1 MSLLW
6 GKEPLLRLAIAWSAG
21 AAAGLAG
28 AGQPWVLLGIR
39 LCIAQSFL
47 VLHVMMV
54 MGGHS
59 LGAALSAGWWAQAVY
74 NVAGSGFGIAVA
86 ALCPL
91 LLAAG
96 LLSRPAAM
104 AMIVQ
109 AAALRMPGETPVM
122 DAVWAGLL
130 LAVVVMGPGRWSVD
144 AVLAPGLRNSALPF
158 CRSIPAFYHRLTQ
171 LAAPLYLFGVRLA
184 MAGTMVAPHLA
195 AASFM
200 RGMAMHYLPT
210 APGLVRDLPAGIAIG
225 GAVLMATGLF
235 VRPLALALLLL
246 APLGPD
252 PSATATRLFV
262 ILLLGVLLTS
272 GGGGFALDRL
282 LVGRLRRMM
291 PRGAAVAVPH
301 VVIVGGGF
309 GGVAAAAGL
318 TNAEC
323 RITLID
329 RHNYHLFQPL
339 LYQVATAGLSPADIA
354 TPIRA
359 MFRGQA
365 NLQVRLGDVTGVDMA
380 RREVVLAQG
389 RIAYDTL
396 IVATGARHSYFG
408 HPEWGSIA
416 PGLKTI
422 DDATAIRRRL
432 LLAFETAETL
442 DDAAERAAWLTFVVI
457 GGGPTGVELAGAIA
471 ELARF
476 GMAGEF
482 RSIDPAT
489 AHVVLVHSGPL
500 LLPSF
505 PPRLSQ
511 EAALAL
517 QKLGVDV
524 RLGATA
530 EAVERAGLMVGGAF
544 LPARTILWAAG
555 VMASPVA
562 TWLMAT
568 SDRAGRVVVKED
580 LTLPGHPEIFVVG
593 DTAASSAWAGNP
605 VPGLAPAAKQSGAY
619 AARVVRARLRGRP
632 PPPAFRYRHFG
643 SLATIGRREA
653 VAEFGQL
660 RLSGPVA
667 WWLWGVAHILFLVG
681 GRNRFGVALEWLWD
695 YLTLRRGI
703 RLITGAGDAAVDS

>member
-1 MSLLW
+1 
-6 GKEPLLRLAIAWSAG
+6 
-21 AAAGLAG
+21 
-28 AGQPWVLLGIR
+28 
-39 LCIAQSFL
+39 
-47 VLHVMMV
+47 MMV
-54 MGGHS
+54 MGGHG
-59 LGAALSAGWWAQAVY
+59 LGSALSAAWWAQAAY
-74 NVAGSGFGIAVA
+74 GVAGSDVGVAVG

-96 LLSRPAAM
+96 MSARPAAM
-104 AMIVQ
+104 AMMLQV
-109 AAALRMPGETPVM
+109 AALRMPEETPVM

-144 AVLAPGLRNSALPF
+144 AVVAPGLRNSALPF
-158 CRSIPAFYHRLTQ
+158 CQTIPALYRMITRLAT
-171 LAAPLYLFGVRLA
+171 PLYLLGGRLA
-184 MAGTMVAPHLA
+184 IGGAMVAPHLA
-195 AASFM
+195 PASFM
-200 RGMAMHYLPT
+200 RGMATHYLPA
-210 APGLVRDLPAGIAIG
+210 APGLVGVLPGGIAIG
-225 GAVLMATGLF
+225 GAALMGTGLF
-235 VRPLALALLLL
+235 VRPVALALLLL
-246 APLGPD
+246 APFGSDL
-252 PSATATRLFV
+252 SAVDTRPFV

-282 LVGRLRRMM
+282 LAERLR
-291 PRGAAVAVPH
+291 PTWPIEPAGSLPH

-318 TNAEC
+318 AQAAC
-323 RITLID
+323 RVTLVD

-359 MFRGQA
+359 MFRSQA
-365 NLQVRLGDVTGVDMA
+365 NLQVRLGDVTGVDKA
-380 RREVVLAQG
+380 RREVILAHG
-389 RIAYDTL
+389 RLAYDYL
-396 IVATGARHSYFG
+396 IIATGARHSYFG
-408 HPEWGSIA
+408 HPEWSAIA

-442 DDAAERAAWLTFVVI
+442 TNAAERAAWLTFVVI

-489 AHVVLVHSGPL
+489 AHVVLVQSGPL
-500 LLPSF
+500 LLPTF
-505 PPRLSQ
+505 PPRLSH
-511 EAALAL
+511 EAARAL
-517 QKLGVDV
+517 QALGVDV

-530 EAVERAGLMVGGAF
+530 EAMENAGLMVGGTF
-544 LPARTILWAAG
+544 LQARTILWAAG
-555 VMASPVA
+555 VMASPA
-562 TWLMAT
+562 ASWLQAPA
-568 SDRAGRVVVKED
+568 DRAGRVVVTED
-580 LTLPGHPEIFVVG
+580 LTLPGQPDIFVVG
-593 DTAASSAWAGNP
+593 DTAASSAWRGNP

-619 AARVVRARLRGRP
+619 AARVVRTRLRGRQAP
-632 PPPAFRYRHFG
+632 PPFRYRHFG
-643 SLATIGRREA
+643 SLATIGRKEA
-653 VAEFGQL
+653 VAEFGRL

-703 RLITGAGDAAVDS
+703 RLITGTADSAIDS